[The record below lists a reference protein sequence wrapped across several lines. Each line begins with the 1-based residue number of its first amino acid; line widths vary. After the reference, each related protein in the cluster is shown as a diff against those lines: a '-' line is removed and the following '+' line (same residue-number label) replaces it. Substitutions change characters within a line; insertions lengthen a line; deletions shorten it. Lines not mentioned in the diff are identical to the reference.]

1 MAAGPLERLAAA
13 GIQLLSLPG
22 VESHCLCE
30 RGGFAA
36 LVERT
41 PDGFGSV
48 GGAGL
53 LTEAGFAALIWRGR
67 RSFFVRKGFEQPAS
81 EEQVDALRRFAA
93 ELEAA
98 LR

>member
-1 MAAGPLERLAAA
+1 
-13 GIQLLSLPG
+13 
-22 VESHCLCE
+22 
-30 RGGFAA
+30 
-36 LVERT
+36 
-41 PDGFGSV
+41 V